1 MVEPHDELVQQ
12 IELYRRQ
19 AYWEPWKAVAMIL
32 LAAAAIT
39 GAGQL
44 ASHLWPQPTPQSIT
58 VHIINDKK

>member
-1 MVEPHDELVQQ
+1 MLEPHDELIARQ

-44 ASHLWPQPTPQSIT
+44 ASRLWPQPPQTIT
-58 VHIINDKK
+58 VHVLKEDK